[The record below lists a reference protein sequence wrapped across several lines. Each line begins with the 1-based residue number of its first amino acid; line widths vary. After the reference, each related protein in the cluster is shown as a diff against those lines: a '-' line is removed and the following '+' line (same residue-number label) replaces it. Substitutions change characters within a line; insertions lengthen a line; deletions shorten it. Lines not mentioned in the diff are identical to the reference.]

1 MDPTKAP
8 SRYQRMMNAQ
18 GFRDLVN
25 EAHQAALRADPGA
38 FRIDSFDN
46 LNEEYRKYF
55 GCYRYIDYDCFS
67 AAERRARKEAKE
79 KARLR

>member
-1 MDPTKAP
+1 MDARTIPP
-8 SRYQRMMNAQ
+8 RYQQMMNAQ

-25 EAHQAALRADPGA
+25 EEYQAALKADPGA

-46 LNEEYRKYF
+46 LNEEYRRYF